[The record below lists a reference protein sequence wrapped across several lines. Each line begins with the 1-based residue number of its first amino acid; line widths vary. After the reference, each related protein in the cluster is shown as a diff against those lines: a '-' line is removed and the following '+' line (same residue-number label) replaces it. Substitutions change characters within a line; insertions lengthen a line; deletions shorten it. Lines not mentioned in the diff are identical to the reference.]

1 MKRNRMKLMIMM
13 ILFSI
18 FLGGCAGCGGCKE
31 QPQTAATQV
40 PVHTP
45 TLSIEEPAI
54 VTKEPTVA
62 PTITEVPTATMLPT
76 ATPTETVSP
85 TTMTTPTVTPTPSP
99 TPTPTVSP
107 TPVPTMTATPP
118 VTLAPT
124 ATVIS
129 VPTASPVPTPTSTPV
144 PKPTNTPTPKPTAS
158 PTPTPVM
165 INGIGVGD
173 YVTFGRYEQ
182 DNILENGPE
191 PIEWLVLDVKDG
203 KAFLLA
209 RYGLDQ
215 HSYHVR
221 SWMSDD
227 PNSPD
232 FDRPVEV
239 TWETCEMR
247 SWLNTTF
254 MDAAFSLEEQED
266 IVATKITNPDGK
278 HGTDGGN
285 DTVDM
290 VYLLSGEESR
300 KYLGQEV
307 YVDKVIGYKNDKAY
321 TTPTVY
327 AEAQGVEAWKH
338 NRWYDGNCEWWL
350 RTPGQGTN
358 WAGMIGYDGGY
369 NMGGRYVTGG
379 LAVRP
384 VTWVDLESECVGK
397 VN

>member
-1 MKRNRMKLMIMM
+1 M

-107 TPVPTMTATPP
+107 TPVPTMTATPT

-124 ATVIS
+124 ATVTS

-191 PIEWLVLDVKDG
+191 PIEWLVLDIKDG

-209 RYGLDQ
+209 RYGLDRHQ
-215 HSYHVR
+215 YHTEA
-221 SWMSDD
+221 MINGDIK
-227 PNSPD
+227 
-232 FDRPVEV
+232 RPMTI
-239 TWETCEMR
+239 TWEMCDMR
-247 SWLNTTF
+247 EWLNNEF
-254 MDAAFSLEEQED
+254 INVAFTNEEIQS
-266 IVATKITNPDGK
+266 IVLTLITNPPSKYGY
-278 HGTDGGN
+278 DGGD
-285 DTVDM
+285 DTWDKVF
-290 VYLLSGEESR
+290 LLSGEETK
-300 KYLGQEV
+300 KYLGEEV
-307 YVDKVIGYKNDKAY
+307 WINKEIKYCNDKAY
-321 TTPTVY
+321 TKPTAY
-327 AEAQGVEAWKH
+327 AIAQGVEAAH
-338 NRWYDGNCEWWL
+338 YRIWYDGNCQWWV
-350 RTPGQGTN
+350 RTLGKGTN
-358 WAGMIGYDGGY
+358 WAGMISFDGGY
-369 NMGGRYVTGG
+369 NVGGRYVDAG

-384 VTWVDLESECVGK
+384 VIWIDLETA
-397 VN
+397 NARNAY

>member
-31 QPQTAATQV
+31 QSQTAATQV

-54 VTKEPTVA
+54 VTKEPTMA

-107 TPVPTMTATPP
+107 TPVPTMTPTPT

-124 ATVIS
+124 ATVTL
-129 VPTASPVPTPTSTPV
+129 VPTASPV

-191 PIEWLVLDVKDG
+191 PIEWLVLDIKDG

-209 RYGLDQ
+209 RYGLDRHQ
-215 HSYHVR
+215 YHVEKFI
-221 SWMSDD
+221 DGD
-227 PNSPD
+227 IKKPI
-232 FDRPVEV
+232 VV

-285 DTVDM
+285 DTIDM
-290 VYLLSGEESR
+290 VYLLSNEESI
-300 KYLGQEV
+300 KYFGEAV
-307 YVDKVIGYKNDKAY
+307 YVDKEIGWQNEKSC
-321 TTPTVY
+321 TTPTEY
-327 AEAQGVEAWKH
+327 AKAQGVEAK
-338 NRWYDGNCEWWL
+338 NIKKWYAGNCEWWL

-358 WAGMIGYDGGY
+358 WASMMGTNGGLIT
-369 NMGGRYVTGG
+369 GGRYVTGG

-384 VTWVDLESECVGK
+384 VIWIDLESDCVGK